1 MSRPTTVMSHVPR
14 STRPS
19 TRATAAALS
28 QERLAA
34 DVAAFQAA
42 GGRIEVLGN
51 TRTLK
56 RIDPDGSN
64 TSDGAA

>member
-19 TRATAAALS
+19 TRATAALS

-64 TSDGAA
+64 TPDGAP